1 MDDPVYAISEK
12 KRVHTMFF
20 PESRNLFL
28 WVENTYNKMVLCYT
42 SSWRGVT
49 DIDQDTDPQ

>member
-49 DIDQDTDPQ
+49 DIDQYTDPQ